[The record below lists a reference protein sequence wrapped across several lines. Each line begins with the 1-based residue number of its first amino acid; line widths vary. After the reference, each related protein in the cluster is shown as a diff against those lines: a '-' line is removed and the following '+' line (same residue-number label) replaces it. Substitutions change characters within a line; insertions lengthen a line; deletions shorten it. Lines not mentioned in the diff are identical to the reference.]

1 MRYFIAVVITHLA
14 LSVSYAQDLSSI
26 ETASQAYRHAR
37 ENMWSEVQI
46 LPKSECTYLM
56 NPERSN
62 SNSEPSIG
70 DESVVRNSIYK
81 IVGDTIVQKIHCAV
95 IDFDARTMSMN
106 AIDSLRNK
114 MIIEY
119 RRHGSFSQLAK
130 DHLPK
135 DELYR
140 YQEFRDYS
148 TRISE
153 MLDDDFSDRRKGE
166 LFTHEL
172 TRSDDFKFLVL
183 ILNDPKEV
191 DAFIVLKARL
201 ED

>member
-1 MRYFIAVVITHLA
+1 MRYFIAIIVAYLA
-14 LSVSYAQDLSSI
+14 LSTSYAQDLSSV
-26 ETASQAYRHAR
+26 ETASQAHRYAR
-37 ENMWSEVQI
+37 ENMWSEVQV

-56 NPERSN
+56 NPDRSK
-62 SNSEPSIG
+62 SNSEPTIG

-81 IVGDTIVQKIHCAV
+81 IVGDTVVQKIHCAV

-106 AIDSLRNK
+106 AIDSVRNK
-114 MIIEY
+114 MILEY

>member
-1 MRYFIAVVITHLA
+1 MRYLIAIIVTNLA
-14 LSVSYAQDLSSI
+14 LSTSFSQDLSSI
-26 ETASQAYRHAR
+26 ETPSQAYRYAR

-46 LPKSECTYLM
+46 LPKSECAYLM
-56 NPERSN
+56 NPDRSK
-62 SNSEPSIG
+62 SNSEPTIG
-70 DESVVRNSIYK
+70 DESVARNSIYK
-81 IVGDTIVQKIHCAV
+81 IVGDTVVQKIHCAV

-106 AIDSLRNK
+106 AIDSVRNK
-114 MIIEY
+114 MILEY

-153 MLDDDFSDRRKGE
+153 MLDDDFSDRGKGE

-183 ILNDPKEV
+183 ILSDPKEV

-201 ED
+201 EE

>member
-1 MRYFIAVVITHLA
+1 MRYFIAILFAHLA
-14 LSVSYAQDLSSI
+14 LSTSLAQDLSGV
-26 ETASQAYRHAR
+26 ETASQAYRYAR

-56 NPERSN
+56 NPDRSKDI
-62 SNSEPSIG
+62 SDPSIG
-70 DESVVRNSIYK
+70 DESIVRNSIYK
-81 IVGDTIVQKIHCAV
+81 IIGDTVVQKIHCAV

-106 AIDSLRNK
+106 AIDSVRNK
-114 MIIEY
+114 MILEY

>member
-1 MRYFIAVVITHLA
+1 MILLVHLS
-14 LSVSYAQDLSSI
+14 LGTSLAQDLSGI
-26 ETASQAYRHAR
+26 ETVSQAYSYAR
-37 ENMWSEVQI
+37 ENMWTEVQI

-56 NPERSN
+56 NPDRSKSN
-62 SNSEPSIG
+62 SAPTVG

-95 IDFDARTMSMN
+95 IDFDTRIMSMN

-114 MIIEY
+114 MVLEF

-148 TRISE
+148 TRINE

>member
-1 MRYFIAVVITHLA
+1 MRYFIAIIVAHLA
-14 LSVSYAQDLSSI
+14 LSTSFAQDLSSI
-26 ETASQAYRHAR
+26 ETVSQAYSYAR
-37 ENMWSEVQI
+37 ENMWSEIQI

-56 NPERSN
+56 NPDRSK
-62 SNSEPSIG
+62 SNYEPTIG

-81 IVGDTIVQKIHCAV
+81 IVGDTVVKKINCAV
-95 IDFDARTMSMN
+95 IDFDARIMSMN
-106 AIDSLRNK
+106 AIDSVRNK
-114 MIIEY
+114 MILEY

-153 MLDDDFSDRRKGE
+153 MLDDDFADRRKGE

-201 ED
+201 EE

>member
-1 MRYFIAVVITHLA
+1 MRYFIAVCVTLQA
-14 LSVSYAQDLSSI
+14 LVTTFAQDLSQI
-26 ETASQAYRHAR
+26 ESASQAYKHAR

-46 LPKSECTYLM
+46 LPKSECSYLM
-56 NPERSN
+56 NPDRSK
-62 SNSEPSIG
+62 SVSDVSVG
-70 DESVVRNSIYK
+70 DESVVRNSLYK
-81 IVGDTIVQKIHCAV
+81 IVGDTLVQKIHCAV
-95 IDFDARTMSMN
+95 IDFDTRTMSIGS
-106 AIDSLRNK
+106 IDSVRNK
-114 MIIEY
+114 MILEY

-135 DELYR
+135 DQLYR

-148 TRISE
+148 TRIGE

-183 ILNDPKEV
+183 ILDDPKEV
-191 DAFIVLKARL
+191 EAFIVLKARL

>member
-1 MRYFIAVVITHLA
+1 MRCFIAIFITQCVFGISSA
-14 LSVSYAQDLSSI
+14 QGLSEV
-26 ETASQAYRHAR
+26 ETPAQAYRHAK

-56 NPERSN
+56 NPDRSEN
-62 SNSEPSIG
+62 FSEPSIG
-70 DESVVRNSIYK
+70 EESVVRNTLYK

-95 IDFDARTMSMN
+95 IDFDTRIMSIN
-106 AIDSLRNK
+106 LIDSILNK
-114 MIIEY
+114 MIREF
-119 RRHGSFSQLAK
+119 RRHASFSQLAK

-148 TRISE
+148 MRISE
-153 MLDDDFSDRRKGE
+153 MLDDDFSERRKGE
-166 LFTHEL
+166 LFTHAL

-183 ILNDPKEV
+183 ILDDPKEV
-191 DAFIVLKARL
+191 EAFVVLKARL

>member
-1 MRYFIAVVITHLA
+1 MRYFIAIIVAHLA
-14 LSVSYAQDLSSI
+14 LSTSFAQDLSGI
-26 ETASQAYRHAR
+26 ETASQAYSYAR

-46 LPKSECTYLM
+46 LPKSECAYLM
-56 NPERSN
+56 NPDRSK
-62 SNSEPSIG
+62 SNSEPVIG
-70 DESVVRNSIYK
+70 DESVARNSIYK
-81 IVGDTIVQKIHCAV
+81 IVGDTVVQKIHCAV

-106 AIDSLRNK
+106 SIDSVRNK
-114 MIIEY
+114 MILEY

-130 DHLPK
+130 DHLGK

-183 ILNDPKEV
+183 ILNDPKEI

>member
-1 MRYFIAVVITHLA
+1 MRYFIAIIVAHLA
-14 LSVSYAQDLSSI
+14 LSTSFAQDLSGI
-26 ETASQAYRHAR
+26 ETAYQAYSYAR

-46 LPKSECTYLM
+46 LPKSECAFLM
-56 NPERSN
+56 NPDRSK
-62 SNSEPSIG
+62 SNSEPTIG
-70 DESVVRNSIYK
+70 DESIVRNSIYK
-81 IVGDTIVQKIHCAV
+81 IVGDTVVQKIHCAV

-106 AIDSLRNK
+106 AIDSVRNK
-114 MIIEY
+114 MILEY

-153 MLDDDFSDRRKGE
+153 MLDDDFSDHRKGE

>member
-1 MRYFIAVVITHLA
+1 MRYFIAVCVTLQA
-14 LSVSYAQDLSSI
+14 LVTTFAQDLSQI
-26 ETASQAYRHAR
+26 ESASQAYKHAR

-46 LPKSECTYLM
+46 LPKSECSYLM
-56 NPERSN
+56 NPDRSK
-62 SNSEPSIG
+62 SVSDVSVG
-70 DESVVRNSIYK
+70 DESVVRNSLYK
-81 IVGDTIVQKIHCAV
+81 IVGDTLVQKIHCAV
-95 IDFDARTMSMN
+95 IDFDTRTMSIGS
-106 AIDSLRNK
+106 IDSVRNK
-114 MIIEY
+114 MIFEY

-135 DELYR
+135 DQLYR

-148 TRISE
+148 TRIGE

-183 ILNDPKEV
+183 ILDDPKEV
-191 DAFIVLKARL
+191 EAFIVLKARL

>member
-1 MRYFIAVVITHLA
+1 MRHFIAIIVAHIA
-14 LSVSYAQDLSSI
+14 LSTSLAQDLSSI
-26 ETASQAYRHAR
+26 ETASQAYRYAR
-37 ENMWSEVQI
+37 ENMWSEVQL

-56 NPERSN
+56 NPDRSK
-62 SNSEPSIG
+62 SNSEPTVG

-81 IVGDTIVQKIHCAV
+81 IVGDTVVQKIHCAV

-106 AIDSLRNK
+106 SIDSVRNK
-114 MIIEY
+114 MILEY

-130 DHLPK
+130 DHLGK

-183 ILNDPKEV
+183 ILNDPKEI